1 MNLILASFSK
11 ARAELLRAAGYEFT
25 QSPSGV
31 QERPFVTGE
40 DPGAYVTLLARQ
52 KAEAV
57 AAQFPDAVVLAADTV
72 LYLDGQTIG
81 KPVDLEDA
89 VRMLAR
95 LAGRTHQLLTGIC
108 VVKPGQTAHTGH
120 DIAEVSMRRWPEAQ
134 IRKHVEVANPLHY
147 AGAYALQQE
156 GCVLI
161 ERIQGDPNTVIG
173 LPMGMVEHL
182 LADELPTARHHS
194 SSSSSS
200 KSP

>member
-31 QERPFVTGE
+31 HERAFVPGE
-40 DPGAYVTLLARQ
+40 DPGAYVTTLARQ

-57 AAQFPDAVVLAADTV
+57 ATQFPDAVVLGADTV
-72 LYLDGQTIG
+72 LYMDGQTIG
-81 KPVDLEDA
+81 KPVDIEDA
-89 VRMLAR
+89 VRMLTL
-95 LAGRTHQLLTGIC
+95 LAGRTHQLFTGIC
-108 VVKPGQTAHTGH
+108 VIKPGQDAPRTAH
-120 DIAEVSMRRWPEAQ
+120 DIVEVTMRDWSEAQ

-161 ERIQGDPNTVIG
+161 ERMVGDPNTVIG
-173 LPMGMVEHL
+173 LPMGMVETL
-182 LADELPTARHHS
+182 LKP
-194 SSSSSS
+194 
-200 KSP
+200 